1 MSVEQFSDTSL
12 LLERMDEFTR
22 LYKKLNSL
30 LLAHFGLTES
40 SLLLFDIIGDEELTL
55 KAITEQSYLDK
66 STISRQVN
74 SLVSKDMVTKADG
87 EDKRYSYFKLTPEAK
102 QLYHQFRE
110 ESVRGFADLLAS
122 MTDDE
127 QQKLSILLN
136 RVNRLYRIAL

>member
-1 MSVEQFSDTSL
+1 MEQFSDTSL

-74 SLVSKDMVTKADG
+74 
-87 EDKRYSYFKLTPEAK
+87 
-102 QLYHQFRE
+102 
-110 ESVRGFADLLAS
+110 
-122 MTDDE
+122 
-127 QQKLSILLN
+127 
-136 RVNRLYRIAL
+136 

>member
-1 MSVEQFSDTSL
+1 MEQFSNTAQ
-12 LLERMDEFTR
+12 LLERMDEFSR
-22 LYKKLNSL
+22 LYKKLNGL
-30 LLAHFGLTES
+30 LLSHFGLTES
-40 SLLLFDIIGDEELTL
+40 SLVLFDIIGDEELTL

-74 SLVSKDMVTKADG
+74 SLVSKEMVTKADG
-87 EDKRYSYFKLTPEAK
+87 DDKRYSYFKLTPKAK
-102 QLYHQFRE
+102 KLYRQYKE

-136 RVNRLYRIAL
+136 RVNRLYRTAL